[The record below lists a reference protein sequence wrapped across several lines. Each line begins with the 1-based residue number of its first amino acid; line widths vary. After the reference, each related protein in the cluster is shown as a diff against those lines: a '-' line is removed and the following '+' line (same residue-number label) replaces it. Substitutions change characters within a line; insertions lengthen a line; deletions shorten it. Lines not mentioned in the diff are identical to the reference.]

1 MIMLVMLVITNMEH
15 GEAKD
20 QLKIYILGQVN
31 KISDIID
38 VVHEAAATV
47 KALVRC
53 FDSIKFQLLFLFFA
67 SMMRL
72 L

>member
-1 MIMLVMLVITNMEH
+1 MLVMLVITNMEH

-20 QLKIYILGQVN
+20 QLKIYILGQVT

-38 VVHEAAATV
+38 VVHEAAATI
-47 KALVRC
+47 KAFVHC

-67 SMMRL
+67 FMMRL

>member
-1 MIMLVMLVITNMEH
+1 MLVMLVITNMEH

-47 KALVRC
+47 KTLVHC